1 MDNITTNRD
10 ISNNNNSNLKL
21 ITDLSIDNIEI
32 KTRACDTDME
42 VMTVSTPKHIKE
54 KIIDNEQNIISIR
67 EKHTDDTC
75 FNRCIIINYI
85 IISLSLLILSF
96 ILYNLTNEIRN
107 VKTEEISKQISNI
120 NENLQDVTHI
130 SNTLQEIFYF
140 TENIP
145 FENIPFESVP
155 HIVDQINETLFNLQ
169 DLSQFPHILQEIFVF
184 IKNIPFENLENV
196 PDIIQRMNETLLN
209 LEYTLDSYNTRYVGY
224 TNLIDPSSPDIPR
237 PDVEQSTE
245 PQNPTP
251 PVTPPNIG
259 F

>member
-10 ISNNNNSNLKL
+10 ISNNNLEVITNLN
-21 ITDLSIDNIEI
+21 IDNIEI
-32 KTRACDTDME
+32 KTRACETDME

-107 VKTEEISKQISNI
+107 VKTEDISKQISNI
-120 NENLQDVTHI
+120 NENFQDVTHI
-130 SNTLQEIFYF
+130 SNTLQKIFYF
-140 TENIP
+140 TEKIP
-145 FENIPFESVP
+145 FENVP
-155 HIVDQINETLFNLQ
+155 QIVDRINETLFNLQ
-169 DLSQFPHILQEIFVF
+169 DLSQFPDILQEIFVF
-184 IKNIPFENLENV
+184 IQNIPFENLENV
-196 PDIIQRMNETLLN
+196 PDIIQRMNETLFN
-209 LEYTLDSYNTRYVGY
+209 LEYTLESYNSRYIGY
-224 TNLIDPSSPDIPR
+224 SNMIDPTAATIPSNDIEP
-237 PDVEQSTE
+237 ST
-245 PQNPTP
+245 PSQNQP
-251 PVTPPNIG
+251 PSVTPPNIG